1 MLFRSAKS
9 GMLPYLR
16 ELFRQQGNA
25 SASAQAPRVEGIQ
38 VGTVIRRDGEI
49 TGIRESRHKT
59 ARTHTIEI
67 LDFGENNL
75 EYLELLYDRIPTLP
89 QSLHRDFGVIRHLW
103 QNIAHRVARSRQ
115 L

>member
-1 MLFRSAKS
+1 MDYIRGETPLQEGADHAA
-9 GMLPYLR
+9 
-16 ELFRQQGNA
+16 ELKG
-25 SASAQAPRVEGIQ
+25 V
-38 VGTVIRRDGEI
+38 I
-49 TGIRESRHKT
+49 TGIRESRNKT